1 MASGKAEAS
10 IARNPDDV
18 WKVLRDFGGLA
29 DYMPGV
35 ESCTVDG
42 DVRTVGLMGIEVK
55 EQLRDLDDD
64 TRRIS
69 YSVIASPM
77 TNLVSHL
84 ATIAVDAEG
93 DGTHLT
99 YSVDVEPDDLLAL
112 FLGTYE
118 GSVVALK
125 ARFEANT

>member
-10 IARNPDDV
+10 IARNPDDI
-18 WKVLRDFGGLA
+18 WKVLRDFGGIA
-29 DYMPGV
+29 DFMPGV

-42 DVRTVGLMGIEVK
+42 DVRTIGTMGIEVK

-69 YSVIASPM
+69 YSVIESPM

-84 ATIAVDAEG
+84 ATIAVDPEG
-93 DGTHLT
+93 DGAHLT

-112 FLGTYE
+112 FMGIYE

-125 ARFEANT
+125 QKFES

>member
-1 MASGKAEAS
+1 MASAKAEAS

-18 WKVLRDFGGLA
+18 WKLLREFGGLA
-29 DYMPGV
+29 DYMPGI

-42 DVRTVGLMGIEVK
+42 DVRTVGTMGIEVK

-64 TRRIS
+64 TRRIT
-69 YSVIASPM
+69 YSIVESPM
-77 TNLVSHL
+77 DNLVSHL

-99 YSVDVEPDDLLAL
+99 WTVEVEPDELLAAL
-112 FLGTYE
+112 PGHLRQARST
-118 GSVVALK
+118 ALK
-125 ARFEANT
+125 KKFES

>member
-18 WKVLRDFGGLA
+18 WKVLREFGGLV
-29 DYMPGV
+29 DYMPGI

-42 DVRTVGLMGIEVK
+42 DIRTVGMMGISVK

-69 YSVIASPM
+69 YSIVESPM

-84 ATIAVDAEG
+84 VTIAVDAEG
-93 DGTHLT
+93 EGTHLT
-99 YSVDVEPDDLLAL
+99 WTVEVEPDDLLAL
-112 FLGTYE
+112 LLGTYE
-118 GSVVALK
+118 GAVAALK
-125 ARFEANT
+125 EKFES

>member
-18 WKVLRDFGGLA
+18 WKVLREFGGLV
-29 DYMPGV
+29 DYMPGI

-42 DVRTVGLMGIEVK
+42 DIRTVGMMGISVK

-69 YSVIASPM
+69 YSIVESPIP
-77 TNLVSHL
+77 NLVSHL
-84 ATIAVDAEG
+84 VTIAVDAEG
-93 DGTHLT
+93 EGTHLT
-99 YSVDVEPDDLLAL
+99 WTVEVEPDDLLAL
-112 FLGTYE
+112 LLGTYE
-118 GSVVALK
+118 GAVAALK
-125 ARFEANT
+125 QQFES

>member
-1 MASGKAEAS
+1 MASGKTEAS
-10 IARNPDDV
+10 IARSPEDV

-42 DVRTVGLMGIEVK
+42 DIRTVGTMGIVVK

-64 TRRIS
+64 TRRVS
-69 YSVIASPM
+69 YSIVESPM
-77 TNLVSHL
+77 DNLVSHL

-93 DGTHLT
+93 DATHLT
-99 YSVDVEPDDLLAL
+99 YSVDIEPDDLLPL
-112 FLGTYE
+112 FLGIYE
-118 GSVVALK
+118 GTVTALK
-125 ARFEANT
+125 QQFES